1 MHTPHQIYRIGLLG
15 VAVLA
20 MSACEMSSPS
30 LMSTSPIT
38 VEEKENSM
46 MLPIDDLTPAALSE
60 LSKDYRRHG
69 QGTVEV
75 IVLYPAGGSEVL
87 ADNEAGRIAADLRDA
102 GIGQVVPSSLPID
115 DMRKAGQ
122 VIVRYRQLVA
132 HAPEGCDGHPGDS
145 RKDIIGSD
153 DGYFPNYRFGC
164 GIDSYIAGQVARPS
178 DLLGD
183 DDIAP
188 VEASRPTAQGQEFRD
203 GEPFKDLK
211 GTNASE
217 LTTK

>member
-1 MHTPHQIYRIGLLG
+1 MKKTFLPVVALMGG
-15 VAVLA
+15 VAVLLA
-20 MSACEMSSPS
+20 ACQMTTPS
-30 LMSTSPIT
+30 MISTAPIT
-38 VEEKENSM
+38 VEEKQNSV
-46 MLPIDDLTPAALSE
+46 MLPIDDLTPAAISE
-60 LSKDYRRHG
+60 LSKDYRRDG
-69 QGTVEV
+69 QGAVEV

-87 ADNEAGRIAADLRDA
+87 AENEAGRIAATLRDA
-102 GIGQVVPSSLPID
+102 GIGQVTPSSLPID

-122 VIVRYRQLVA
+122 VIVRYTQLVA
-132 HAPEGCDGHPGDS
+132 HAPAGCDTHPADS
-145 RKDIIGSD
+145 RGQILGSD

-188 VEASRPTAQGQEFRD
+188 AEASRPTAQGKEFRD
-203 GEPFKDLK
+203 GKPVKDLK

-217 LTTK
+217 LSTK